1 MLFFRIRKT
10 VAYSEWDHP
19 NMLMAEQREEKKK
32 GKAMAD
38 RLEKVVEGSKEGLM
52 KDFFFHAVARG
63 EGDVARAREDV
74 S

>member
-1 MLFFRIRKT
+1 MLT
-10 VAYSEWDHP
+10 
-19 NMLMAEQREEKKK
+19 AEQREEKKK

-52 KDFFFHAVARG
+52 KDFFHAVARG